1 MGSIRNPSMRAIVAT
16 RALPCSHPLAFEPR
30 KLPDP
35 TPADQDLLIR
45 VEAVAV
51 NPVDTKV
58 RASLPQEPGPARI
71 LGWDGAGV
79 VESVG
84 GAVRDFSPGDA
95 VFFAGDITRP
105 GCYAEKVLVDGRLC
119 GPKPASL
126 SFGEAAALPLTSLT
140 AWEALFERIGLDSEG
155 ADAGRRLFILGG
167 AGGVGSIAIQLAR
180 RAGLEVI
187 ATASRPESRAWCL
200 DLGAHH
206 VVDHHQPLAP
216 QLAAL
221 GYSEVDAIANFSDTD
236 AYWNVMAEFI
246 KPLGAIVCI
255 VGNRSPLDLNVLKGK
270 SVRFA
275 WEFMFTRPQY
285 RTDDMNQ
292 QGMILGRISQLVDS
306 GVLRSTCH
314 DRLSPINADTL
325 RQAHGRL
332 ESGQTIG
339 KLVLEGWGE

>member
-1 MGSIRNPSMRAIVAT
+1 MHAIVAT
-16 RALPCSHPLAFEPR
+16 RALPGSNPLAFEPR
-30 KLPDP
+30 ELPDP
-35 TPADQDLLIR
+35 TPGDQDLLIR

-58 RASLPQEPGPARI
+58 RASLPKEPGPARI

-79 VESVG
+79 VTAAG
-84 GAVRDFSPGDA
+84 GAVRGFSPGDA

-105 GCYAEKVLVDGRLC
+105 GCYAEKVLVDWRLC
-119 GPKPASL
+119 GPKPISL

-155 ADAGRRLFILGG
+155 ADAGRRLLILAG

-187 ATASRPESRAWCL
+187 ATASRPQSRAWCL
-200 DLGAHH
+200 QMGASQ
-206 VVDHHQPLAP
+206 VVDHSQPMAP

-221 GYSEVDAIANFSDTD
+221 GYSEIDAIANFCDTD
-236 AYWNVMAEFI
+236 AYWNVMAELV
-246 KPLGAIVCI
+246 KPQGAIVCI
-255 VGNRSPLDLNVLKGK
+255 VGNHSPLDLNVLKSK

-275 WEFMFTRPQY
+275 WEYMFTRPQF
-285 RTDDMNQ
+285 RTADMAQ
-292 QGMILGRISQLVDS
+292 QGVILGTISKLVDS

-325 RQAHGRL
+325 GQAHVHMQ
-332 ESGQTIG
+332 SGQAIG
-339 KLVLEGWGE
+339 KLVLEGWEQTAV

>member
-1 MGSIRNPSMRAIVAT
+1 MHAIVAT
-16 RALPCSHPLAFEPR
+16 RALPSSNPLAFEPR
-30 KLPDP
+30 ELPDP
-35 TPADQDLLIR
+35 TPDDQDLLIR
-45 VEAVAV
+45 VEAVAI

-79 VESVG
+79 VEAVG
-84 GAVRDFSPGDA
+84 GAVRGFSPGDA

-119 GPKPASL
+119 GAKPASH

-155 ADAGRRLFILGG
+155 ADAGRSLLILGG

-180 RAGLEVI
+180 RAGLVVI

-200 DLGAHH
+200 QLGASH
-206 VVDHHQPLAP
+206 VVDHSQPLAP

-221 GYSEVDAIANFSDTD
+221 GYSEVDAIANFSNTD
-236 AYWNVMAEFI
+236 AYWNVMAELI
-246 KPLGAIVCI
+246 KPQGAIVCI
-255 VGNRSPLDLNVLKGK
+255 VGNLKPINLNVLKSK

-285 RTDDMNQ
+285 RTADMAQ
-292 QGMILGRISQLVDS
+292 QGVILGIISQLVDS

-325 RQAHGRL
+325 GQAHAHL
-332 ESGQTIG
+332 ESGQAIG
-339 KLVLEGWGE
+339 KLVLEGWSK

>member
-1 MGSIRNPSMRAIVAT
+1 MQAIVIAQN
-16 RALPCSHPLAFEPR
+16 LPNRNRHAFEQR
-30 KLPDP
+30 ELADP
-35 TPADQDLLIR
+35 SPGDQDLLIR

-58 RASLPQEPGPARI
+58 RATLPLEPGAARI

-79 VESVG
+79 VEAVG
-84 GAVRDFSPGDA
+84 GAVRGFSPGDA

-119 GPKPASL
+119 GIKPASL

-140 AWEALFERIGLDSEG
+140 AWEALFERIGIDSEG
-155 ADAGRRLFILGG
+155 ANAGRSLLILGG

-187 ATASRPESRAWCL
+187 ATASRPESRAWCHQ
-200 DLGAHH
+200 LGASH
-206 VVDHHQPLAP
+206 VVDHSQPLAP
-216 QLAAL
+216 QLTAL
-221 GYSEVDAIANFSDTD
+221 GYSEVDVIANFSNTD
-236 AYWNVMAEFI
+236 SYWNVMAELI
-246 KPLGAIVCI
+246 KPQGAIVCI
-255 VGNRSPLDLNVLKGK
+255 AGNLTPIDLNVLKSK

-285 RTDDMNQ
+285 RTADMAQ
-292 QGMILGRISQLVDS
+292 QGVILGIISQLVDS

-325 RQAHGRL
+325 AQAHAHL
-332 ESGQTIG
+332 ESGHAIG
-339 KLVLEGWGE
+339 KLVLEGWGK

>member
-1 MGSIRNPSMRAIVAT
+1 MRAIVAT
-16 RALPCSHPLAFEPR
+16 RALPSSDPLAFEPR
-30 KLPDP
+30 ELPDP
-35 TPADQDLLIR
+35 SPGNQDLLIR

-58 RASLPQEPGPARI
+58 RSSLPQEPGPARI

-79 VESVG
+79 VEAMG
-84 GAVRDFSPGDA
+84 GAVRDFSQGDA

-155 ADAGRRLFILGG
+155 ADAGRRLLILGG

-200 DLGAHH
+200 DLGASH

-221 GYSEVDAIANFSDTD
+221 GYGEVDAIANFSDTD
-236 AYWNVMAEFI
+236 AYWNVMAELI
-246 KPLGAIVCI
+246 KPQGAIVCI
-255 VGNRSPLDLNVLKGK
+255 VGNRSPLDLNVLKSK

-285 RTDDMNQ
+285 RTVDMAQ
-292 QGMILGRISQLVDS
+292 QGVILGIISQWVDRGS
-306 GVLRSTCH
+306 LRSTRH
-314 DRLSPINADTL
+314 DCISPINADTL
-325 RQAHGRL
+325 RQAHAHQ
-332 ESGQTIG
+332 ESGQAIG
-339 KLVLEGWGE
+339 KLVLQGWEE